1 MLKHLILLISIITL
15 ITSGLHAGEPGKE
28 AKVEGKHGCFEM
40 RTYTAAPGKIDA
52 LHTRFREH
60 TNSLFLKHGMTIIGY
75 WTPVPLDKPTPGEVD
90 KSTNTLVYILAYP
103 DRETRDKMWKAFQS
117 DPDWKKAREDSEL
130 NGKLVEHVESVFL
143 AATDYSP
150 IK

>member
-1 MLKHLILLISIITL
+1 MLKHLILLISIVTL

-40 RTYTAAPGKIDA
+40 RTYTAAEGKLEA
-52 LHTRFREH
+52 LHARFRDH
-60 TNSLFLKHGMTIIGY
+60 TNALFLKHGMHVIGY
-75 WTPVPLDKPTPGEVD
+75 WVPDAPAKADEVD
-90 KSTNTLVYILAYP
+90 RSKNTLVYLLAYP

-117 DPDWKKAREDSEL
+117 DPDWKKAREESEK
-130 NGKLVEHVESVFL
+130 NGKLVEKVQSDFL
-143 AATDYSP
+143 SATDYSP